1 LKNITDLFQRFR
13 QYVMAFLLLVEVFFF
28 SVLSEYFL
36 TPENLLNITLQT
48 SLIAIVA
55 VGMTMVIITG
65 GIDISVG
72 AVIAFVGIIVAGFL
86 KFNIPVFA
94 VISLAILAGL
104 LVGLALGYFNGF
116 FITKF
121 KMAPFIVTMVAMSI
135 LRGMAYIMPRFF
147 GFEEGRPIWGL
158 PDEFLWLGSGRILM
172 IPFPTLLMI
181 LIFIIAY
188 VVLNHTK
195 FGRYVYAIGGNEEAS
210 RLAGIKTTKVVI
222 WVYMINGLLTALSG
236 ILLTS
241 RLSSGQPNAGLSYE
255 LQVIAAVAIGGVS
268 MLGGKGSI
276 IGTFIGAMFIGVLR
290 NGLNL
295 VGVGSY
301 YQEVVLGLV
310 ILTAVL
316 IDQMKVRDK

>member
-1 LKNITDLFQRFR
+1 MKNITELIQRFR
-13 QYVMAFLLLVEVFFF
+13 QYIMAFLLLVEIFFF
-28 SVLSEYFL
+28 SFLSEYFL

-55 VGMTMVIITG
+55 VGMTMVIITA

-72 AVIAFVGIIVAGFL
+72 SVIAFVGIIVAGFL
-86 KFNIPVFA
+86 KFNIPVFGS
-94 VISLAILAGL
+94 IFLAIMAGL

-121 KMAPFIVTMVAMSI
+121 KMAPFIVTLVAMSI
-135 LRGMAYIMPRFF
+135 LRGLAYIMPRFF

-158 PDEFLWLGSGRILM
+158 PEEFMWLGSGRILM
-172 IPFPTLLMI
+172 IPFPTILMI

-188 VVLNHTK
+188 IVLNHTK
-195 FGRYVYAIGGNEEAS
+195 FGRYVYAIGGNPEAS
-210 RLAGIKTTKVVI
+210 RLAGIKTSKVI
-222 WVYMINGLLTALSG
+222 IYVYMINGLLTALSG

-255 LQVIAAVAIGGVS
+255 LQVIAAVAVGGAS
-268 MLGGKGSI
+268 LAGGKGSI

-301 YQEVVLGLV
+301 YQEVILGLV
-310 ILTAVL
+310 ILAAVF
-316 IDQMKVRDK
+316 IDQIKVRD

>member
-1 LKNITDLFQRFR
+1 
-13 QYVMAFLLLVEVFFF
+13 MAFLLLVEILFF
-28 SVLSEYFL
+28 SFLSQYFL

-55 VGMTMVIITG
+55 VGMTMVIITA

-72 AVIAFVGIIVAGFL
+72 AVIAFVGIVTAGFL
-86 KFNIPVFA
+86 KFNLPVSLVIFMA
-94 VISLAILAGL
+94 VAAGL
-104 LVGLALGYFNGF
+104 VVGLMLGYFNGF

-121 KMAPFIVTMVAMSI
+121 KMAPFIVTLVAMSI
-135 LRGMAYIMPRFF
+135 LRGLAYIMPKFF

-172 IPFPTLLMI
+172 IPFPTILMI
-181 LIFIIAY
+181 IIFIIAY
-188 VVLNHTK
+188 IVLNHTK

-210 RLAGIKTTKVVI
+210 RLAGIKTSRVI
-222 WVYMINGLLTALSG
+222 IYVYMINGLLTALSG

-255 LQVIAAVAIGGVS
+255 LQVIAAVAIGGAS
-268 MLGGKGSI
+268 LLGGKGSI

-301 YQEVVLGLV
+301 YQEVILGLV
-310 ILTAVL
+310 ILAAVL
-316 IDQMKVRDK
+316 LDQIKVRD